1 MMKPQSYCAIVA
13 QCGANWL
20 AVQVARRWMNSFS
33 AVKGVQSCKIFAPT
47 KRRLWMHKQKSAHSK
62 LIDSSERATTTKQ
75 QLLTTH
81 VTGAPLY
88 ENCFGKTYSMKGGRR
103 WRKVLTARAILS
115 AISNFSRKDFAVSML
130 SSLQTELNNLRCCRC
145 FQPAIMCI
153 SWDFKVLACCMIRKN
168 INYASNLSDH
178 YFSYWL
184 HLSLIFVYIVVLW
197 V

>member
-13 QCGANWL
+13 EFGANWL

-153 SWDFKVLACCMIRKN
+153 SSDF
-168 INYASNLSDH
+168 
-178 YFSYWL
+178 
-184 HLSLIFVYIVVLW
+184 
-197 V
+197 